1 MDELDEIRE
10 RIARHTEAQRTV
22 WLQQLRSRYSA
33 WMFIS
38 GVFTVLVIVAAILAR
53 SPLFGV
59 VAAFLCMFV
68 WNRRTERKRVERW
81 ISRPASEK
89 QPERITWVRIFYEM
103 SHPPVWLRITDWISA
118 ITAVALIAT
127 VSVVVLT
134 TNGFWIRLLYGLIY
148 VLAASIVLF
157 WLAVRRR
164 FARELKARIAL
175 GSQRWGE
182 LT

>member
-10 RIARHTEAQRTV
+10 RIARHTEEQRTV
-22 WLQQLRSRYSA
+22 WLHQLRSRYSA
-33 WMFIS
+33 WMCIS
-38 GVFTVLVIVAAILAR
+38 GVFTVLVMFIAIVAKSL
-53 SPLFGV
+53 LFGV
-59 VAAFLCMFV
+59 VASFLCMFA

-81 ISRPASEK
+81 LSSTPEN
-89 QPERITWVRIFYEM
+89 QQERITWTRIFYEM

-127 VSVVVLT
+127 VSVVVLAT
-134 TNGFWIRLLYGLIY
+134 SGFWIRLLYGLIY
-148 VLAASIVLF
+148 VLAALLILF

-175 GSQRWGE
+175 GNQTWGE